1 MSDELTTAIERLK
14 RGGLQVPPAAEA
26 SLRRQ
31 LAEHGGALTQTM
43 VDDFLQKFKDGIKSI
58 IHPVQVLRPGETQTV
73 TEGSTL
79 PSLTGD
85 LHKMLSGFE
94 DGGAIAQMLN
104 LNFKIDVAQKVMRG
118 GGHFLTDQTD
128 VDEYPAWE
136 LHRIYER
143 AVPRGFKVGSKHS
156 LVEVP
161 GDAWDEEDGRW
172 VKACGAA
179 GDDDALRVFQQT
191 GRMVALKSSGVW
203 QALGDGAGG
212 YDDTLGNPFAPFAFN
227 SGYGTDGVPT
237 KECVELGLLA
247 AGEKAER
254 TAYDFTKLFSPA

>member
-1 MSDELTTAIERLK
+1 MSDALTTAIERLK

-31 LAEHGGALTQTM
+31 LAEHGGALSEKT
-43 VDDFLQKFKDGIKSI
+43 VEEFLQKFKDGIKSI
-58 IHPVQVLRPGETQTV
+58 ITPVQVLRPGETQTV

-79 PSLTGD
+79 PGLTGD
-85 LHKMLSGFE
+85 LTKFLSGFE
-94 DGGAIAQMLN
+94 DGGAISQMLN

-143 AVPRGFKVGSKHS
+143 DLPRGEKRGPKGTII
-156 LVEVP
+156 EVP
-161 GDAWDEEDGRW
+161 EDAWDTEDGRW
-172 VKACGAA
+172 VKACREA

-191 GRMVALKSSGVW
+191 GRMVALKASGVW

-237 KECVELGLLA
+237 QECVELGLMD

-254 TAYDFTKLFSPA
+254 NDFDFSKLFAQA